1 MNQSAVF
8 SLQLMAENILW
19 DGLQWW
25 ETSTRR
31 LLGVLPHSDEKKN
44 KSKTGPWSWFCEPCQ
59 TEFSRASHLNEP
71 ASNST
76 VHAAFSRRVLEK
88 NPDHSGYSGEFR
100 HTFSS
105 ALVISVLEVLKVNI
119 KSTGRT
125 SPWEPESSAFQFQ
138 PYKWCSKEGESAYP
152 FSHIISRGF
161 NPAESCHSMSTITA
175 IVLDAVQRP
184 DAWRRCPSALMYLC
198 KDTKSI

>member
-1 MNQSAVF
+1 MDCSDGKLAPGVYLGCYLTPMRRKIKAKQVLDLDSVNHVKLNLAELLTWMN
-8 SLQLMAENILW
+8 
-19 DGLQWW
+19 
-25 ETSTRR
+25 
-31 LLGVLPHSDEKKN
+31 LLLTVQYMLPSPEGCLKR
-44 KSKTGPWSWFCEPCQ
+44 TW
-59 TEFSRASHLNEP
+59 T
-71 ASNST
+71 T
-76 VHAAFSRRVLEK
+76 VAIVES
-88 NPDHSGYSGEFR
+88 SR

-161 NPAESCHSMSTITA
+161 NPAESCNSMSTITV

-184 DAWRRCPSALMYLC
+184 DAWRRCPSALVYLC
-198 KDTKSI
+198 KDTKTM